1 MPRFANT
8 IFGGALIHLISGKGG
23 VGKSTVAAALAW
35 SLAAKGKRT
44 LLVEL
49 GERGYFRHVFH
60 ADIGPH
66 PVSVQSH
73 LSLARWEGE
82 ACLREYLRHLIK
94 IERVVNMFFDN
105 KVMRALVQAA
115 PALKELALLGKI
127 TSGPRRI
134 GPPMPFDEIVVD
146 AYATGHFRALWR
158 APVGL
163 ADAIPFGPM
172 GEQSRSIVK
181 TLKDPACTRF
191 YVTMIPEELPVTE
204 GLELARDVQNE
215 MEQRPHLILNRV
227 LESPLELAKLEP
239 FAGHEFADYL
249 ATILSRQ
256 QKAFETA
263 QSSGLPIKVLPW
275 LFTNDAPAKIRG
287 LSTMV
292 EGV

>member
-1 MPRFANT
+1 M
-8 IFGGALIHLISGKGG
+8 IHLISGKGG
-23 VGKSTVAAALAW
+23 VGKSTVAAALAT
-35 SLAAKGKRT
+35 SMAAQGKQT

-60 ADIGPH
+60 AETGAQ
-66 PVSVQSH
+66 PVSVESH

-94 IERVVNMFFDN
+94 IERVVNLFFDN

-134 GPPMPFDEIVVD
+134 GPPMPYDEVVVD

-163 ADAIPFGPM
+163 AEAIPFGPM

-181 TLKDPACTRF
+181 TLEDPTLTRF
-191 YVTMIPEELPVTE
+191 YVAMIPEELPVTE
-204 GLELARDVQNE
+204 GLELARDIERE
-215 MEQRPHLILNRV
+215 MKQRPQLILNRV
-227 LESPLELAKLEP
+227 LESPLAPAQLAP

-249 ATILSRQ
+249 TTLLGADRR
-256 QKAFETA
+256 
-263 QSSGLPIKVLPW
+263 
-275 LFTNDAPAKIRG
+275 TNHARVRS
-287 LSTMV
+287 LC
-292 EGV
+292 